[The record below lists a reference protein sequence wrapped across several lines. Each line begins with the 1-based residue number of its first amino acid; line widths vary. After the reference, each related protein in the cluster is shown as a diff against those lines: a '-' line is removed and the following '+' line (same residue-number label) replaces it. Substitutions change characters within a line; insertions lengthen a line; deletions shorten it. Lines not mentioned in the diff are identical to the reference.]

1 MLEFLAFKLKIID
14 KNEILDHKKY
24 YDKNA
29 ILDLLMKSWFKK
41 KNIVHKYFQFFMN
54 NYSVAKK

>member
-1 MLEFLAFKLKIID
+1 VLEFLAFKLKIID

-29 ILDLLMKSWFKK
+29 ILDLLMKS
-41 KNIVHKYFQFFMN
+41 
-54 NYSVAKK
+54 